1 MYAYIQLSG
10 EAMKSTPSHGS
21 VVGAERRRIQ
31 GLNWPWRG
39 KASIKIRLR
48 EVVSGWVGPLHEAEV
63 ED

>member
-1 MYAYIQLSG
+1 
-10 EAMKSTPSHGS
+10 MKSTPSHGS

>member
-10 EAMKSTPSHGS
+10 KDMETTPSHGS
-21 VVGAERRRIQ
+21 VVGEERGRIQ
-31 GLNWPWRG
+31 RLNWPWRG
-39 KASIKIRLR
+39 KASIKVRFG